1 MHASF
6 AKLIEN
12 SMKDLYF
19 EFSFVRSR
27 KNAFTVLGKWIDSNC
42 VYRMC
47 IQSLF
52 YLILGDNDLILAAK
66 NQCQFENILC
76 TWNIFNSDISVIIF

>member
-1 MHASF
+1 MYASF

-12 SMKDLYF
+12 SEKDLHF

-27 KNAFTVLGKWIDSNC
+27 KIHSVLGIWINSNC
-42 VYRMC
+42 VYQMC

-52 YLILGDNDLILAAK
+52 YLILRDNDLILAAK